1 MDDIKNFEVDNKI
14 PGKDITEEDLKSKF
28 PLAAKKYD
36 GHKTTIKVGDIE
48 IGGDELIIFAGPNT
62 VENRDMII
70 ETAKEVKKRGAHFLR
85 AGAYKPLT
93 FPYRSDSYFE
103 LREKGIEF
111 LKEAKELTGINVITE
126 IMHIEKI
133 DEISSVSDIL
143 QVGTRNMQNYP
154 LLEALGKQKK
164 PVMLKRHYGAS
175 LRDWLGAA
183 EYILYNGNPNVILCE
198 RGVSVTHTHR
208 STSRFLLDLQVI
220 PAARDFTHLPIISDP
235 SHATFWA
242 DWVPSM
248 CYASVGSGVDG
259 VMIEVHPDPRNA
271 ATDPLQ
277 PIGFEEFSNVFTKMK
292 KIHNIIK
299 NK

>member
-1 MDDIKNFEVDNKI
+1 MDDLKNFNVDNKI
-14 PGKDITEEDLKSKF
+14 PGKDITEEDLKTKF
-28 PLAAKKYD
+28 PLAAKKFKD
-36 GHKTTIKVGDIE
+36 HKTVVKVNEHE
-48 IGGDELIIFAGPNT
+48 IGSDDLIIFAGPNT
-62 VENRDMII
+62 VENREMII
-70 ETAKEVKKRGAHFLR
+70 ETAQELKNRGVHFLR

-93 FPYRSDSYFE
+93 FPYRSPSYFE
-103 LREKGIEF
+103 LRENGIKF

-133 DEISSVSDIL
+133 EEISEVSDIL

-154 LLEALGKQKK
+154 LLEALGKQSK

-242 DWVPSM
+242 DWVAPMS
-248 CYASVGSGVDG
+248 YASVGAGVDG
-259 VMIEVHPDPRNA
+259 IMIEVHPDPKNA

-277 PIGFEEFSNVFTKMK
+277 PIGFDEFSNIFNKMK
-292 KIHNIIK
+292 NIHNIIK